1 MSTTPS
7 AGPAR
12 RAVDRAYAGATPRRT
27 RHHRVRPLGDG
38 TTERVRVIEFVWSAG
53 IACQPVLLLERTLL
67 D

>member
-12 RAVDRAYAGATPRRT
+12 HAGEHATATPRAGASR
-27 RHHRVRPLGDG
+27 RRRVRPLGDG
-38 TTERVRVIEFVWSAG
+38 TTERVRLIEFLWSDG
-53 IACQPVLLLERTLL
+53 VACQPVLLLERTLL